1 MRARGTDAG
10 GMEIA
15 APGHTGDARGAPRLL
30 EHCAAVEQ
38 LVRAEGGTA
47 RARLEEE
54 LGGHLAGLLCRA
66 LVQRHAS
73 RALILA
79 L

>member
-1 MRARGTDAG
+1 
-10 GMEIA
+10 MEIT
-15 APGHTGDARGAPRLL
+15 APGPSGDARGAPRLL
-30 EHCAAVEQ
+30 EHCAAVER

-66 LVQRHAS
+66 LVQRQPSQAS
-73 RALILA
+73 ILA